1 MEDKFIYE
9 GTRIKNCIYRENR
22 NYIRSNKDPIEEEYY
37 CKFYP
42 YELKKRRQSL
52 EVKLIIGVEN
62 SNKSPFYIEI
72 HIRSSFLIYDI
83 RYMQNI
89 EEMLKKEAFEDLIW
103 SYLASLV
110 LKLTYWS
117 NKYQPYFLSDFKLD
131 QLKDFK

>member
-9 GTRIKNCIYRENR
+9 GSRIKNCIYRENE
-22 NYIRSNKDPIEEEYY
+22 NYLVLNNKPIKEEYY

-42 YELKKRRQSL
+42 YDLKNRRQKL
-52 EVKLIIGVEN
+52 DVKLTLGVEN
-62 SNKSPFYIEI
+62 SKENPFYIEI
-72 HIRSSFLIYDI
+72 HIRASFLIYDI

-89 EEMLKKEAFEDLIW
+89 EDMLKEEAFERLIW

-117 NKYQPYFLSDFKLD
+117 NKYQPYILSNFKLD
-131 QLKDFK
+131 QLKDL

>member
-1 MEDKFIYE
+1 
-9 GTRIKNCIYRENR
+9 
-22 NYIRSNKDPIEEEYY
+22 
-37 CKFYP
+37 
-42 YELKKRRQSL
+42 
-52 EVKLIIGVEN
+52 
-62 SNKSPFYIEI
+62 
-72 HIRSSFLIYDI
+72 
-83 RYMQNI
+83 MQNI